1 MGKPKKPVQHL
12 NQCRIGSEA
21 AIMLELLELPV
32 FLQASHVEKME
43 ENRYAVRQFK
53 EVSLIRSR

>member
-1 MGKPKKPVQHL
+1 
-12 NQCRIGSEA
+12 
-21 AIMLELLELPV
+21 MLELFELPV